1 MKLYDFTLSGNCYKV
16 RLFLSLIGQQAE
28 QVGLNLLA
36 GEQKQP
42 AFLAINP
49 RGQVPALED
58 GTLRLG
64 DSQAILVYL
73 ARRYADASWAPLDA
87 ITQGRIAYWLSYA
100 ANEVAQGPATARLG
114 KLFGRQ
120 IDEAAVT
127 GKAIQVLE
135 LLDSHLAQHRW
146 LAQTASP
153 SVADV
158 AVYPYVALAGDGGL
172 DLAPYAHLNAWFARI
187 RELPGYIGMPGL

>member
-1 MKLYDFTLSGNCYKV
+1 MKLYDFTLSGNCYKI
-16 RLFLSLIGQQAE
+16 RLFLNLIGQEAE
-28 QVGLNLLA
+28 LVGLNLLA

-49 RGQVPALED
+49 RGQIPALED
-58 GTLRLG
+58 DEFRLG

-73 ARRYADASWAPLDA
+73 ARRYADASWSPQDA
-87 ITQGRIAYWLSYA
+87 VSQGRIAYWLSYA
-100 ANEVAQGPATARLG
+100 ANEVANGPATARVG
-114 KLFGRQ
+114 KLFKRP

-127 GKAIQVLE
+127 AKAIRVLE
-135 LLDSHLAQHRW
+135 SVDSHLAQHRW

-153 SVADV
+153 TIADI